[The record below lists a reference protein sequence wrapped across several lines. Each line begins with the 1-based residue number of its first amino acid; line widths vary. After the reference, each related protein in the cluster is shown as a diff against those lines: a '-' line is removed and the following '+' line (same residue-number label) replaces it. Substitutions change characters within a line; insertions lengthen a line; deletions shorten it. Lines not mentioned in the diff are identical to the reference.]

1 VRLPSLDHNN
11 IQEELT
17 MPSRS
22 ISLALRVFRTSTL
35 TVLIGCV
42 FTVSVYA
49 QKTKT
54 GFQSFVVGNPAD
66 AQPSQ
71 NLSPG
76 LVLMGGGT
84 DVDAAFQ
91 WMCGR
96 AGGGDFLVI
105 RTTGTDA
112 YNSYIQELCPQMDSV
127 ETIIITSI
135 TGANSAYV
143 SSQIQNA
150 EALWIAGGDQSTYVA
165 LWRNTAVQTG
175 VNFLLN
181 SKQAPVGGTSAGL
194 AVLSQFIYTG
204 ALGSVT
210 SSQAL
215 ANPFHRYVTLDR
227 DLFQQVLGAGKL
239 YDSHFVT
246 RDRMGRS
253 LVFLARIVNNGWAA
267 QPRGIGIDERTALLV
282 LPTGAATMVGSGA
295 AYFLQAPGP
304 AQVLADRTP
313 MTYLNI
319 GVYKLPQGGT
329 FNFSTW
335 TGTGGVAYTLN
346 VNNGS
351 VTSTQAGGNIY

>member
-1 VRLPSLDHNN
+1 MLVCLAKALLH
-11 IQEELT
+11 
-17 MPSRS
+17 
-22 ISLALRVFRTSTL
+22 ALRTSVFAL
-35 TVLIGCV
+35 AVLCLFASGV
-42 FTVSVYA
+42 FA
-49 QKTKT
+49 AKNKD
-54 GFQSFVVGNPAD
+54 GFEAFIVGNPAD
-66 AQPSQ
+66 AQQSPS
-71 NLSPG
+71 LSPG

-91 WMCGR
+91 WMCQK
-96 AGGGDFLVI
+96 AGGGDFVVI

-112 YNSYIQELCPQMDSV
+112 YNPYIQDLCPQMDSV
-127 ETIIITSI
+127 ETIIITTT

-143 SSQIQNA
+143 SSHIQNA
-150 EALWIAGGDQSTYVA
+150 EALWIAGGDQSTYTA
-165 LWRNTAVQTG
+165 LWRGTAVQTG

-215 ANPFHRYVTLDR
+215 ANPFHRYVTLER
-227 DLFQQVLGAGKL
+227 DLFQSALGGSKI

-267 QPRGIGIDERTALLV
+267 QPRGIGIDEETAILV
-282 LPTGAATMVGSGA
+282 EPNGAGTMVGTGA

-304 AQVLADRTP
+304 AQVLVDRTP

-319 GVYKLPQGGT
+319 GVYKVPQGAT
-329 FNFSTW
+329 FNLSTW

>member
-1 VRLPSLDHNN
+1 MLISSSVAVSLRKLVTALPALG
-11 IQEELT
+11 IVLLVAQ
-17 MPSRS
+17 S
-22 ISLALRVFRTSTL
+22 I
-35 TVLIGCV
+35 
-42 FTVSVYA
+42 YA
-49 QKTKT
+49 GPKP
-54 GFQSFVVGNPAD
+54 GFQAFIVGNAAD
-66 AQPSQ
+66 AQPAPT
-71 NLSPG
+71 LSPG

-91 WMCGR
+91 WMCQR
-96 AGGGDFLVI
+96 AGGGDFVVI

-112 YNSYIQELCPQMDSV
+112 YNPYIQQLCPQMDSV
-127 ETIIITSI
+127 ETIIITSV

-143 SSQIQNA
+143 SSHIQNA
-150 EALWIAGGDQSTYVA
+150 EALWIAGGDQSTYVN
-165 LWRNTAVQTG
+165 LWRGTAVQTG

-181 SKQAPVGGTSAGL
+181 SKLAPVGGTSAGL

-215 ANPFHRYVTLDR
+215 ANPFHRYVTIDR
-227 DLFQQVLGAGKL
+227 DLFQSSLGTNKL

-253 LVFLARIVNNGWAA
+253 LTFLARIVNNGWAA
-267 QPRGIGIDERTALLV
+267 QPRGIGIDEETAMLV
-282 LPTGAATMVGSGA
+282 LPNGSATMVGVGA

-304 AQVLADRTP
+304 AQVLVDKTP
-313 MTYLNI
+313 LTYLNI
-319 GVYKLPQGGT
+319 GVYKVPQGGT

-335 TGTGGVAYTLN
+335 SGTGGVAYTLN

>member
-1 VRLPSLDHNN
+1 
-11 IQEELT
+11 
-17 MPSRS
+17 MPTRCLLL
-22 ISLALRVFRTSTL
+22 IVLLCTL
-35 TVLIGCV
+35 SAG
-42 FTVSVYA
+42 VYA
-49 QKTKT
+49 APKT
-54 GFQSFVVGNPAD
+54 GFTSFVVGNPGD
-66 AQPSQ
+66 AQPSPT
-71 NLSPG
+71 LSPG

-91 WMCGR
+91 FMCQR

-112 YNSYIQELCPQMDSV
+112 YNPYIQQLCPQMDSV
-127 ETIIITSI
+127 ETIIITSV

-143 SSQIQNA
+143 STQIQNA

-165 LWRNTAVQTG
+165 LWRGTAVQTG

-204 ALGSVT
+204 AIGSVT

-227 DLFQQVLGAGKL
+227 DLFQSALGGNKL

-246 RDRMGRS
+246 RDRLGRS

-267 QPRGIGIDERTALLV
+267 QPRAIGIDEETALLV
-282 LPTGAATMVGSGA
+282 LPTGAASMVGVGA

-304 AQVLADRTP
+304 AQVLADKTP
-313 MTYLNI
+313 LTYLNI
-319 GVYKLPQGGT
+319 GVYKVPQGGS
-329 FNFSTW
+329 FNLSTW
-335 TGTGGVAYTLN
+335 TGTGGVAYILN

>member
-1 VRLPSLDHNN
+1 M
-11 IQEELT
+11 LT
-17 MPSRS
+17 RS
-22 ISLALRVFRTSTL
+22 FVEVSLRVSRAVVVALFVVCASSL
-35 TVLIGCV
+35 
-42 FTVSVYA
+42 YA
-49 QKTKT
+49 ASKT
-54 GFQSFVVGNPAD
+54 GFQAFIVGNAAD
-66 AQPSQ
+66 AQPAPT
-71 NLSPG
+71 LSPG

-91 WMCGR
+91 WMCQR
-96 AGGGDFLVI
+96 AGGGDFVVI

-112 YNSYIQELCPQMDSV
+112 YNPYIQQLCPQMDSV
-127 ETIIITSI
+127 ETIIITSV

-143 SSQIQNA
+143 SSHIQNA
-150 EALWIAGGDQSTYVA
+150 EALWIAGGDQSTYVN
-165 LWRNTAVQTG
+165 LWRGTAVQTG

-204 ALGSVT
+204 ELGSVT

-227 DLFQQVLGAGKL
+227 DLFQSALGVDKL

-267 QPRGIGIDERTALLV
+267 QPRGIGVDERTALLV
-282 LPTGAATMVGSGA
+282 LPNGSATMVGSGA

-319 GVYKLPQGGT
+319 GVYKVPQGGT

-351 VTSTQAGGNIY
+351 LTSTQAGGNIY

>member
-1 VRLPSLDHNN
+1 MLNRG
-11 IQEELT
+11 
-17 MPSRS
+17 S
-22 ISLALRVFRTSTL
+22 IVLSLRVL
-35 TVLIGCV
+35 CVLAAV
-42 FTVSVYA
+42 ASSVYA
-49 QKTKT
+49 GPKT
-54 GFQSFVVGNPAD
+54 GFEAFIVGNAAD
-66 AQPSQ
+66 APPSPT
-71 NLSPG
+71 LSPG

-91 WMCGR
+91 WMCQR
-96 AGGGDFLVI
+96 AGGGDFVVI

-112 YNSYIQELCPQMDSV
+112 YNPYIQELCPQMDSV
-127 ETIIITSI
+127 ETIIISSI

-143 SSQIQNA
+143 SSHVQNA
-150 EALWIAGGDQSTYVA
+150 EALWIAGGDQSTYVN
-165 LWRNTAVQTG
+165 LWRGTAVQTG
-175 VNFLLN
+175 VNFLIN
-181 SKQAPVGGTSAGL
+181 SKLAPVGGTSAGE

-204 ALGSVT
+204 ERGSVT

-227 DLFQQVLGAGKL
+227 DLFQSPLGVAKL

-253 LVFLARIVNNGWAA
+253 LTFLARIVNNGWAT
-267 QPRGIGIDERTALLV
+267 QPRGIGIDEETAILI
-282 LPTGAATMVGSGA
+282 LPNGSATMVGTGA

-313 MTYLNI
+313 LTYLNI
-319 GVYKLPQGGT
+319 GVYKVPQGGT

>member
-1 VRLPSLDHNN
+1 MLVCL
-11 IQEELT
+11 
-17 MPSRS
+17 
-22 ISLALRVFRTSTL
+22 RTS
-35 TVLIGCV
+35 V
-42 FTVSVYA
+42 FALAILCLFASGAYA
-49 QKTKT
+49 AKGKD
-54 GFQSFVVGNPAD
+54 GFQAFIVGNPAD
-66 AQPSQ
+66 AQQSPS
-71 NLSPG
+71 LSPG

-91 WMCGR
+91 WMCQK
-96 AGGGDFLVI
+96 AGGGDFVVI

-112 YNSYIQELCPQMDSV
+112 YNPYIQGLCPQMDSV
-127 ETIIITSI
+127 ETIIITTT

-150 EALWIAGGDQSTYVA
+150 EALWIAGGDQSTYTA
-165 LWRNTAVQTG
+165 LWRGTAVQTG

-181 SKQAPVGGTSAGL
+181 SKHAPVGGTSAGL

-215 ANPFHRYVTLDR
+215 ANPFHRYVTLER
-227 DLFQQVLGAGKL
+227 DLFQSALGGSKL

-246 RDRMGRS
+246 RDRLGRS

-267 QPRGIGIDERTALLV
+267 QPRGIGIDEETAILV
-282 LPTGAATMVGSGA
+282 EPNGASSMVGTGA

-319 GVYKLPQGGT
+319 GVYKVPQGAT
-329 FNFSTW
+329 FNLSTW

>member
-1 VRLPSLDHNN
+1 MLTRALSIVVLLCGISVSL
-11 IQEELT
+11 
-17 MPSRS
+17 S
-22 ISLALRVFRTSTL
+22 A
-35 TVLIGCV
+35 
-42 FTVSVYA
+42 A
-49 QKTKT
+49 TKT
-54 GFQSFVVGNPAD
+54 GFTSFIVGNPGD
-66 AQPSQ
+66 AQASP

-91 WMCGR
+91 WMCQR
-96 AGGGDFLVI
+96 AGGGDFVVI

-112 YNSYIQELCPQMDSV
+112 YNPYIQQLCPQMDSV
-127 ETIIITSI
+127 ETIIITSV

-143 SSQIQNA
+143 SAQIQNA
-150 EALWIAGGDQSTYVA
+150 EALWIAGGDQSTYVD
-165 LWRNTAVQTG
+165 LWRGTAVQTG

-181 SKQAPVGGTSAGL
+181 SKHAPVGGTSAGL

-227 DLFQQVLGAGKL
+227 DLFQVALGANQL

-253 LVFLARIVNNGWAA
+253 LVFLARIVDNGWAG
-267 QPRGIGIDERTALLV
+267 QPRAIGIDEQTALLV
-282 LPTGAATMVGSGA
+282 LPTGAATMVGVGA

-304 AQVLADRTP
+304 AQVLAAKTP
-313 MTYLNI
+313 LTYLNI

-329 FNFSTW
+329 FNLSNW

-346 VNNGS
+346 VNNGAL
-351 VTSTQAGGNIY
+351 TSTQAGGNIY

>member
-1 VRLPSLDHNN
+1 MLTFLRSLMVM
-11 IQEELT
+11 L
-17 MPSRS
+17 
-22 ISLALRVFRTSTL
+22 V
-35 TVLIGCV
+35 VLCA
-42 FTVSVYA
+42 FSASVYA
-49 QKTKT
+49 AKSKD
-54 GFQSFVVGNPAD
+54 GFTSFVVGNPAD
-66 AQPSQ
+66 AQPAQ
-71 NLSPG
+71 TLSPG

-91 WMCGR
+91 WMCQR

-112 YNSYIQELCPQMDSV
+112 YNPYIQQLCPQMDSV
-127 ETIIITSI
+127 ETIIITTV

-143 SSQIQNA
+143 STQIQNA

-165 LWRNTAVQTG
+165 LWRGTAVQTG

-204 ALGSVT
+204 AVGSVT

-227 DLFQQVLGAGKL
+227 DLFQSALGGNKL

-267 QPRGIGIDERTALLV
+267 QPRGIGIDEETALLV
-282 LPTGAATMVGSGA
+282 LPTGAATMVGTGA

-319 GVYKLPQGGT
+319 GVYKVPQGGT
-329 FNFSTW
+329 FNLSTW